1 MLLLFLAGEG
11 SGWLETYFNYPGL
24 EAWKF
29 LNLTIF
35 TIAAIYV
42 LRRPINTALLARR
55 DAIRQELL
63 DAQSERERAMARVAE
78 ADSMLSRVDDEVRT
92 VREQAKQEA
101 ESERQRHA
109 AATAAEMEKL
119 KLQAQREIERT
130 GKLARKELRHYL
142 AKRSIDLARENIR
155 SRMRPEDDTLLI
167 KESIGQ
173 LRRTTV

>member
-55 DAIRQELL
+55 DAIHKELL
-63 DAQSERERAMARVAE
+63 DATNERERAVARVAE
-78 ADSMLSRVDDEVRT
+78 ADSLLGRLDEDIRT
-92 VREQAKQEA
+92 VNEQARQEA
-101 ESERQRHA
+101 ESERHRQA
-109 AATAAEMEKL
+109 TSTAAEIEKL
-119 KLQAQREIERT
+119 KQQAQREIDRA
-130 GKLARKELRHYL
+130 GKLARKELRRYL
-142 AKRSIDLARENIR
+142 AKRSVELARENVR
-155 SRMRPEDDTLLI
+155 SQIRPEDDALLI